1 MQQGQMTT
9 GCATCKVS
17 DARFVH
23 TSHWDIELYHS
34 LTSSAPVR
42 ALPLLGVPMLWNTFK
57 LEAPDRD
64 LFEYSSASLATF
76 GHDATTLGN
85 ILVRIALEE
94 KTTSTAAVLQA
105 LLALSSLH
113 RYGLQPQAVELKI
126 AALRSLAEE
135 SAAPSLGAKETIQH
149 TAAGMLLCS
158 FEVHQSSCSSDEWM
172 GFLSGVETV
181 INASSIK
188 TLLQLGSDVVV
199 LLDWVHYHDVL
210 ARFSLLYWE
219 REGTPELPSTPTNF
233 FGLQVSILPPPISSM
248 LNLLSQACATI
259 SSSAIPPEISDSV
272 DDYKGFLGVM
282 NWRIRTVPMP
292 KIPDDDN
299 NGSDDATLVMYLYQL
314 AMLVFLNRS
323 TEGVID
329 QPVRTQQYIDKA
341 CAIFPRLRFCK
352 QQFPIHVIGCEAR
365 TDEQRAVIL
374 DVISRTEKMSSSRSF
389 NYCKRILQ
397 AVWAQDDL
405 REGNN
410 ISYHDRLTS
419 VISHCVIV
427 PSFYLLNA
435 KTRVG

>member
-1 MQQGQMTT
+1 MDF
-9 GCATCKVS
+9 VS

-23 TSHWDIELYHS
+23 TSHWDIELYRN
-34 LTSSAPVR
+34 LTSSAPLR
-42 ALPLLGVPMLWNTFK
+42 TLSLLGVPMLWSTFK
-57 LEAPDRD
+57 LEASDRD

-76 GHDATTLGN
+76 GHDATALGN
-85 ILVRIALEE
+85 ILVRIALEG
-94 KTTSTAAVLQA
+94 KTASAAAVLQA
-105 LLALSSLH
+105 LLAFSSLH

-126 AALRSLAEE
+126 AALRSLAGG

-149 TAAGMLLCS
+149 AATGMLLCS
-158 FEVHQSSCSSDEWM
+158 FEVHQSSCSSNEWM

-188 TLLQLGSDVVV
+188 ALLQLGSDVVF

-233 FGLQVSILPPPISSM
+233 FDSQISILQRPIFSI
-248 LNLLSQACATI
+248 LNLLSEACAAM
-259 SSSAIPPEISDSV
+259 SSSVIPTETSDSM
-272 DDYKGFLGVM
+272 DDHKGFLVVTD
-282 NWRIRTVPMP
+282 WRIRTIPMP
-292 KIPDDDN
+292 KITDDDN
-299 NGSDDATLVMYLYQL
+299 DVLDDATLVIHLYQL
-314 AMLVFLNRS
+314 ATLVFLNRMS
-323 TEGVID
+323 EGVID
-329 QPVRTQQYIDKA
+329 QPIRTQQYIDKA
-341 CAIFPRLRFCK
+341 FDILPRLRFCK

-365 TDEQRAVIL
+365 TDEQRAVVL
-374 DVISRTEKMSSSRSF
+374 DVIARTERMSCSRSF

-410 ISYHDRLTS
+410 ISYPDMLTS

-427 PSFYLLNA
+427 PAF
-435 KTRVG
+435 V